1 MAFQAEGSWCWKMI
15 LSVPKVGVHV
25 QINGKGNLITLFSIS
40 RAAMIVHRYTGK
52 VEQVRALL
60 EEILQAANN
69 ETRLMF
75 GSLEAGDNNFD
86 VRVAA
91 YRVLCDGFNT
101 VH

>member
-25 QINGKGNLITLFSIS
+25 QINGKG
-40 RAAMIVHRYTGK
+40 K
-52 VEQVRALL
+52 VEQMRALL
-60 EEILQAANN
+60 EAILQAANN